1 MAGHRPVAVIIGAT
15 GGIGRAVADGLADR
29 YTLWLAGRDEA
40 ALKTMAAAMPDAC
53 HWTIDLA
60 APEDTGVV
68 VPGELT
74 SVDLLVHCA
83 GVFERDTIHDMPERK
98 WREVFA
104 VNLFGVVEVTRNLL
118 PGLRAAQ
125 GRVIVVNSTV
135 VTGAPAGRAAYAA
148 SKQALRVFA
157 EALHT
162 EELGNGVR
170 VTSIYPGR
178 VATGMQR
185 AVRRTE
191 GGPFQPDRYLAPE
204 SVASA
209 VFSVLSAPPDAHLTE
224 FVLQP
229 VWHRE

>member
-1 MAGHRPVAVIIGAT
+1 VGAT
-15 GGIGRAVADGLADR
+15 GGIGRAVANVVADR
-29 YTLWLAGRDEA
+29 YTLCLAGRDEA
-40 ALKTMAAAMPDAC
+40 ALKTMTATLPDAF
-53 HWTIDLA
+53 HWVVDLA
-60 APEDTGVV
+60 AEDVGV

-74 SVDLLVHCA
+74 TVDLLVHCA
-83 GVFERDTIHDMPERK
+83 GVFERADIHAMPESA

-104 VNLFGVVEVTRNLL
+104 VNLFGVAGLTRNLL
-118 PGLRAAQ
+118 PGLRAAR
-125 GRVIVVNSTV
+125 GRVIIVNSTV
-135 VTGAPAGRAAYAA
+135 VTGSPAGRAAYAA

-157 EALHT
+157 DALHR

-178 VATGMQR
+178 VATEMQR
-185 AVRRTE
+185 TVRRTE

-209 VFSVLSAPPDAHLTE
+209 VFSVLSTPPDAQVTE

-229 VWHRE
+229 AWQSG